1 VISRTILALAALC
14 ALATMSDSSAA
25 GQAPAAAATAT
36 SSAAS
41 TEHFDV
47 SEYRVLGNSV
57 LSNRQIEGVLY
68 SRLGPDKTLADV
80 DAARQALEAAYHDL
94 GYSTV
99 FVDIPPQEVKNGIV
113 RLHVTE
119 ARVRERT
126 ISGARYF
133 SEGRI
138 LEQLPAT
145 QPGSVPNLT
154 DLQQQ
159 LNALNGET
167 TDRSVVPILK
177 AGPIPGTTD
186 LALKVEDHL
195 PLHGSLELDNQ
206 RTPDSKPLRATLGM
220 SYDNLFADLDS
231 VSAQY
236 TSAPQKWSEVGVF
249 NANYSFHPL
258 DGGIRPSVSFTNS
271 SSNVAT
277 IGTLGVLGDGQ
288 VVGGRV
294 NWPVLQLPGDSQSLT
309 LGLDYKHFRNT
320 IDLESTTPQSGG
332 KTIEPISYLNASLS
346 YGGFWQR
353 SGASGGVAQSG
364 SLNISA
370 NFGPRGVSNSAID
383 FANSRYQ
390 ARGNYAYLHLD
401 AAFTTRLPAAML
413 LTLRAAGQFAQDPLV
428 VYEQESIAGAQNVRG
443 YLEAEVLGDDAL
455 RGTLQLQ
462 SPPLTHH
469 GYLLGDMFLFLDA
482 GRSHEIDALAGEAGD
497 TSLRSVGA
505 GLDLLPGHHVA
516 GSLTWADPLL
526 NGPRTPAHDSR
537 LLFDLKGSF

>member
-1 VISRTILALAALC
+1 MVSAVNAAGV
-14 ALATMSDSSAA
+14 SSAT
-25 GQAPAAAATAT
+25 P
-36 SSAAS
+36 

-47 SEYRVLGNSV
+47 SEYRVLGNTV

-68 SRLGPDKTLADV
+68 PRLGKDKTLADV

-94 GYSTV
+94 GYATV
-99 FVDIPPQEVKNGIV
+99 FVDIPPQEVRDGIV

-119 ARVRERT
+119 ARVRVRT

-138 LEQLPAT
+138 LEQLPAA
-145 QPGSVPNLT
+145 QPGSVPRLN

-159 LNALNGET
+159 LDALNVQT
-167 TDRSVVPILK
+167 PDRSVVPILK
-177 AGPIPGTTD
+177 AGPMPGTTD
-186 LALKVEDHL
+186 LAFKVEDHL
-195 PLHGSLELDNQ
+195 PLHGSIELDNQ
-206 RTPDSKPLRATLGM
+206 NTADSKPLRTTIGL
-220 SYDNLFADLDS
+220 SYDNLFGQLDS
-231 VSAQY
+231 ASVQY
-236 TSAPQKWSEVGVF
+236 TSAPQRWNQVGVF
-249 NANYSFHPL
+249 NANYSLHPF
-258 DGGIRPSVSFTNS
+258 DGGIRPSLSFTNS

-288 VVGGRV
+288 VIGGRL

-320 IDLESTTPQSGG
+320 IDLESTTPTTGG
-332 KTIEPISYLNASLS
+332 VTIEPISYLNASLS

-353 SGASGGVAQSG
+353 AGASGAVAQSG

-370 NFGPRGVSNSAID
+370 NVGPRGVSNSAVD
-383 FANSRYQ
+383 FSNSRYQ
-390 ARGNYAYLHLD
+390 GRGNYAYLHLD
-401 AAFTTRLPAAML
+401 AAFMTRLPAAML
-413 LTLRAAGQFAQDPLV
+413 LTLRAAAQISQDPLV
-428 VYEQESIAGAQNVRG
+428 VYEQDSIAGVQNVRG

-462 SPPLTHH
+462 SPPLTRR
-469 GYLLGDMFLFLDA
+469 GYLLGDMFIFFDA
-482 GRSHEIDALAGEAGD
+482 GRSHEIDALPGEAAD

-505 GLDLLPGHHVA
+505 GLDLLPGHRIA
-516 GSLTWADPLL
+516 GSVTWADPLQG
-526 NGPRTPAHDSR
+526 GPRTPAHDSR